1 MATYNE
7 KMADSFATK
16 LRLFVFTKAF
26 SKNLEEY
33 LKSNS
38 KDVIT
43 KDFREFNNT
52 ILDAE
57 LAEKFS
63 NGYFNAYKEQ
73 TISIV
78 VNGKEESKKQEE
90 LEKNLKLK
98 DYAYF
103 SKRSQKKLFEVS
115 LYEELKNIY
124 KENFEKNLNENDF
137 NKLLDTDSCAYCGI
151 TIEQIKL
158 LKMKNQIASK
168 SGRGTNLEIDR
179 KSPNLEY
186 SRDNCCMACYWCN
199 NAKTDEYTPSE
210 FKAIAK
216 GINKIWNKRLK
227 FIGVNDVVCFPKCS
241 DVWKENLDTKKE
253 TKCEK

>member
-7 KMADSFATK
+7 KMTDSFATK
-16 LRLFVFTKAF
+16 LRLFIFTKAF
-26 SKNLEEY
+26 CKNLAEY
-33 LKSNS
+33 LEPKN
-38 KDVIT
+38 KDTIL
-43 KDFREFNNT
+43 KDFEEFNKT
-52 ILDAE
+52 SLDIE
-57 LAEKFS
+57 LTEQFS
-63 NGYFNAYKEQ
+63 NRYFHGQKEQ
-73 TISIV
+73 KISIMIAD
-78 VNGKEESKKQEE
+78 EEKSITQEE
-90 LEKNLKLK
+90 LEQNLKLEN
-98 DYAYF
+98 YAYF
-103 SKRSQKKLFEVS
+103 SKGNQRKLFGDNI
-115 LYEELKNIY
+115 YDELKKIYIVSFPNIMSADEF
-124 KENFEKNLNENDF
+124 KILQN
-137 NKLLDTDSCAYCGI
+137 TDSCAYCGI
-151 TIEQIKL
+151 TVAQIQL
-158 LKMKNQIASK
+158 LKDKGKISSK

-241 DVWKENLDTKKE
+241 DVWKENLDIKQE